1 MTEAD
6 SFVPSRPSPTP
17 DRSEPCSGARRA
29 NVSCSLGA
37 GYPPS
42 LNILFSN
49 RVVL

>member
-17 DRSEPCSGARRA
+17 VARGLARGPARA

>member
-17 DRSEPCSGARRA
+17 DRSGARRA

-37 GYPPS
+37 GYPAS